1 VRNQIQRLSR
11 LLLAILFTSLLAA
24 CGDSP
29 TNTPAATSA
38 TTATTVATSATS
50 AITAAT
56 TNHQTQGELRI
67 GTGINVP
74 TGLDV
79 TKGSN
84 GYNMV
89 TYGAGETLMRFNRE
103 QKLESWLAESIT
115 SQDATTWQVK
125 LRKGV
130 KFHDG
135 SPVNAQAV
143 ADSFKSSWTN
153 LAGATN
159 FISKET
165 QVTVVDDYTLNF
177 KTPTPAGD
185 FPYNAASWNF
195 VIHKPT
201 TPISTLTG
209 MYKPVKLEKDVEFA
223 LEAFDDHWSGSPPFK
238 KLSVKVVVDINA
250 RVLALQ
256 SGDLDMLTNVPA
268 EVAKGLPAE
277 IETTNVGGTRMHYV
291 ILNNARAPFNDKSVR
306 EATALAVDRDAL
318 SRATLDGKA
327 IPATNAIPSL
337 PGLEVVPAQRTD
349 VNRAK
354 QLLDEAGWKLRA
366 GGDGV
371 REKDGKKLAFTL
383 YSYPGRAELTQMAV
397 VMQSQLKAVGYNI
410 KVEEVR
416 DITAQIK
423 EGNFDAAFYSVGLA
437 GDPQYM
443 YGVTLIKGAL
453 YNFGGYLNGQLDA
466 LYERLRAEPDV
477 AKRQQLSRQIQE
489 ISKAD
494 TPNVYL
500 VAPPLITAFK
510 KGAIKGYT
518 PHPNDLYLID
528 RNISK

>member
-1 VRNQIQRLSR
+1 VIKQIQRLSW
-11 LLLAILFTSLLAA
+11 LLLVLCTSLLAA
-24 CGDSP
+24 CGDVAIATP
-29 TNTPAATSA
+29 TATTAATN
-38 TTATTVATSATS
+38 ATTVASNATIASTSGT
-50 AITAAT
+50 T
-56 TNHQTQGELRI
+56 TNRQPQGELRI

-89 TYGAGETLMRFNRE
+89 TYGAGETLLRFNRE
-103 QKLESWLAESIT
+103 QKLEPWLAESIT
-115 SQDATTWQVK
+115 SSDATTWQVK

-135 SPVNAQAV
+135 SPMNAQAV

-165 QVTVVDDYTLNF
+165 QVTVVDDLTLNF
-177 KTPTPAGD
+177 KTPLPAGD

-209 MYKPVKLEKDVEFA
+209 LYKPVKLEKDVEFA
-223 LEAFDDHWSGSPPFK
+223 LEAFDDHWSGPPPFK
-238 KLSVKVVVDINA
+238 KLSVKVVVDVNA
-250 RVLALQ
+250 RALALQ

-277 IETTNVGGTRMHYV
+277 IETTSVGGTRMHYV
-291 ILNNARAPFNDKSVR
+291 ILNNARAPFSDKSVR
-306 EATALAVDRDAL
+306 EATALAVDREAL

-327 IPATNAIPSL
+327 ITATNAIPSL
-337 PGLEVVPAQRTD
+337 PGLEVVPAQRSD

-354 QLLDEAGWKLRA
+354 QLLDEAGWKLGA
-366 GGDGV
+366 DGV

-397 VMQSQLKAVGYNI
+397 GMQSQLKAVGYNI

-423 EGNFDAAFYSVGLA
+423 EGNFDAAFYSAGLA

-453 YNFGGYLNGQLDA
+453 YNYGGYLNLQLDT
-466 LYERLRAEPDV
+466 LYEQLRAEPDV
-477 AKRQQLSRQIQE
+477 ARRQNLSRQIQE
-489 ISKAD
+489 IVKAD

-510 KGAIKGYT
+510 KGAIKGYI

-528 RNISK
+528 KNISK

>member
-1 VRNQIQRLSR
+1 VRKQFQRLSWP
-11 LLLAILFTSLLAA
+11 LLAILFTSLLAA
-24 CGDSP
+24 CGDAP
-29 TNTPAATSA
+29 IGTPAATSA
-38 TTATTVATSATS
+38 TTKR
-50 AITAAT
+50 
-56 TNHQTQGELRI
+56 QPQGELRI

-89 TYGAGETLMRFNRE
+89 TYGAGETLMRFNHQ
-103 QKLESWLAESIT
+103 QKLEPWLAESIT
-115 SQDATTWQVK
+115 SPDATTWQVK

-135 SPVNAQAV
+135 SPMNAQAV

-165 QVTVVDDYTLNF
+165 QVTVVDDFTLNF
-177 KTPTPAGD
+177 KTPTLAGD

-209 MYKPVKLEKDVEFA
+209 LYKPVKLEKDVEFA
-223 LEAFDDHWSGSPPFK
+223 LEAFDDHWGGSPPFK
-238 KLSVKVVVDINA
+238 KLSVKVVVDVNA
-250 RVLALQ
+250 RGLALQ
-256 SGDLDMLTNVPA
+256 SGDLDMLTNMPA

-277 IETTNVGGTRMHYV
+277 IETTSVGGTRMHYV

-306 EATALAVDRDAL
+306 EATALAVDREAL
-318 SRATLDGKA
+318 SKATLDGKA

-354 QLLDEAGWKLRA
+354 QLLDEAGWKLGA
-366 GGDGV
+366 DGV

-423 EGNFDAAFYSVGLA
+423 EGNFDAAFYSAGLA

-453 YNFGGYLNGQLDA
+453 YNYGGYLNLQLDT
-466 LYERLRAEPDV
+466 LYEQLRAEPDV
-477 AKRQQLSRQIQE
+477 ARRQNLSRQIQE
-489 ISKAD
+489 IVKAD
-494 TPNVYL
+494 TPNIYL

-510 KGAIKGYT
+510 KGVIKGYI

-528 RNISK
+528 KNISK